1 MCIYIRECECLSACP
16 LQARELKAQA
26 KHQAEMHKQKF
37 ELHYTRY
44 SNHLQNGEL
53 ERQLLKHSQEKTKH
67 LAAMA
72 AVAEKRGIKLHTTEA
87 SLYHVHFS

>member
-1 MCIYIRECECLSACP
+1 LSACL

-44 SNHLQNGEL
+44 SPTLPQKAV

-72 AVAEKRGIKLHTTEA
+72 AIAEKRGIKLHTTEA